1 MWVGFC
7 LKTGKCLFVGDSFW
21 SQKKEHR
28 FLYKTVVGTFK
39 IALDLRDQHIFM
51 WQSQEIFIVFNM
63 LTLYHFLLKVLWLKM
78 QHFHTKLPCQ
88 KLMLRQIEW
97 GENLNLNSVYES
109 STESLFYIPATKMPI
124 FILFISTWVLFE
136 CVFSMWVPLNA
147 DRYVRYQ
154 LQYLN
159 ILSKCQN
166 NHTSCKEEAHT

>member
-1 MWVGFC
+1 MIENATFPYETTLSKANV
-7 LKTGKCLFVGDSFW
+7 KTN
-21 SQKKEHR
+21 R
-28 FLYKTVVGTFK
+28 
-39 IALDLRDQHIFM
+39 M
-51 WQSQEIFIVFNM
+51 
-63 LTLYHFLLKVLWLKM
+63 
-78 QHFHTKLPCQ
+78 
-88 KLMLRQIEW
+88 